1 MRGCL
6 GGESA
11 LAIRASQL
19 LLDDAFDIIREASV
33 AEARQDTGRLGD
45 ELLHVVVSVE
55 NAGASVAIQAAS
67 LAQEVPQSPRA
78 GCGKSSG
85 TVPDADRATDS
96 VVGVLDVLTAQFF
109 PAFDVGS
116 PNWRAAANKSG
127 LLSDPG
133 TLAGD
138 ALRRDPHHQTG
149 RWVGHW
155 RKARARPNV
164 HLS

>member
-19 LLDDAFDIIREASV
+19 LLDDAFDILREASV

-78 GCGKSSG
+78 GCGKSS
-85 TVPDADRATDS
+85 AT
-96 VVGVLDVLTAQFF
+96 GA
-109 PAFDVGS
+109 
-116 PNWRAAANKSG
+116 
-127 LLSDPG
+127 
-133 TLAGD
+133 
-138 ALRRDPHHQTG
+138 RR
-149 RWVGHW
+149 
-155 RKARARPNV
+155 
-164 HLS
+164 